1 LTGIAGPDPEPEPE
15 VVATRRAVG
24 GRKYRVVEDPDKLL
38 ADLHREEKKVEKEKK
53 RLLVLVKRA
62 SQPSVEGVLYQQIQ
76 EKIQVLEA
84 KVDDRLMKIAE
95 IMSAVQTALDD
106 EDDEEEMLF
115 S

>member
-24 GRKYRVVEDPDKLL
+24 GRRYRIVEDPDKLL
-38 ADLHREEKKVEKEKK
+38 ETLHREEKKVEKEKK

-62 SQPSVEGVLYQQIQ
+62 AQPSVEGVLYQQLQ

-84 KVDDRLMKIAE
+84 KVDDRLTKIAE
-95 IMSAVQTALDD
+95 IMSAVQDALDE
-106 EDDEEEMLF
+106 EDDEEMLF